1 MSVESA
7 TATVCDRCQEELAG
21 AVYEMRAL
29 EGKVACC
36 LACALVYG
44 PLVRRSAL
52 VALVVGSL
60 LVAIN
65 QGNVI
70 LGGDA
75 SLALAWKV
83 PLTYAVPYCVAT
95 FGAILNAR
103 IRRSHSH
110 GFDA

>member
-29 EGKVACC
+29 EGKVARC

-44 PLVRRSAL
+44 PLVRRSAF

-65 QGNVI
+65 QGNVT

-75 SLALAWKV
+75 SSRLLGRY
-83 PLTYAVPYCVAT
+83 P
-95 FGAILNAR
+95 
-103 IRRSHSH
+103 
-110 GFDA
+110 

>member
-1 MSVESA
+1 MSLESA
-7 TATVCDRCQEELAG
+7 TAAACGRCEGELAG

-29 EGKVACC
+29 EGKVARC
-36 LACALVYG
+36 LACALIYG
-44 PLVRRSAL
+44 PLVRRSAF
-52 VALVVGSL
+52 VALVVGTL

-103 IRRSHSH
+103 AGRSNSH
-110 GFDA
+110 GIDV

>member
-29 EGKVACC
+29 EGKVARC

-44 PLVRRSAL
+44 PFVRRSAF

-65 QGNVI
+65 QGNVNPGRRRI
-70 LGGDA
+70 SRACLEGSPD
-75 SLALAWKV
+75 LRCALLCGHV
-83 PLTYAVPYCVAT
+83 RCDPERENQ
-95 FGAILNAR
+95 AIAFTWL
-103 IRRSHSH
+103 
-110 GFDA
+110 